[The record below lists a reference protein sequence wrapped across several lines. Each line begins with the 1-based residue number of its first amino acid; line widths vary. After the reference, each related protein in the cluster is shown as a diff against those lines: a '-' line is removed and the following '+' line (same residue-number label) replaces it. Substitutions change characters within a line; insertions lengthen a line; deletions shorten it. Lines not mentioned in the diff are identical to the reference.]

1 MLLLRISLVVA
12 ILAGAG
18 VIAVTQIKVKPH
30 LESIIN
36 ARNDFEQKFKKE
48 TKRANDL
55 AANLKQ
61 TQGKL
66 ADTEKKLSDTENA
79 LAATKTQYENEQKRA
94 NSIQETLD
102 KTKKDLSEAQQVRAA
117 WDALGIPV
125 EQVKLVID
133 SEKKMRAANEALTE
147 ENKVLNRKYKS
158 TYAELQ
164 RYIQGTEVEPPLPA
178 GLKGKVL
185 VVDPKWDF
193 VVLDIGESQ
202 GVLKRGEMLINR
214 SGRLVAKVR
223 ILSVEPNRCV
233 ANILPDWKQGEPMEG
248 DVAIVGL

>member
-66 ADTEKKLSDTENA
+66 ADTEKKLSDTETA

-102 KTKKDLSEAQQVRAA
+102 KTKKDLTEAQQVRAA

-193 VVLDIGESQ
+193 VVLDIGEKN
-202 GVLKRGEMLINR
+202 GVVANGVMLVSR
-214 SGRLVAKVR
+214 ESRLVGKIKIMNVLAD
-223 ILSVEPNRCV
+223 RCI
-233 ANILPDWKQGEPMEG
+233 ANILPGWKRGEVMEG
-248 DVAIVGL
+248 DLVIY